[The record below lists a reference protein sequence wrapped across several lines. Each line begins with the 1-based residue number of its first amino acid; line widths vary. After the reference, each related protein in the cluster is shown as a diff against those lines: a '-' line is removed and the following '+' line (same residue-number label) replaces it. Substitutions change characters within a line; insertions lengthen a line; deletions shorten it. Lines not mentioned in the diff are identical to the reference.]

1 MEAMKCDRCGN
12 YYIPYGPTKEC
23 LGSNTAVLALRMPNG
38 QLSPHTRFD
47 LCPGCMIE
55 VATFIAPFGID
66 IPQQQTG
73 ARQEPADKEEENEE
87 PTHEE
92 EV

>member
-1 MEAMKCDRCGN
+1 
-12 YYIPYGPTKEC
+12 
-23 LGSNTAVLALRMPNG
+23 MPG

-55 VATFIAPFGID
+55 VATFIAPFGIG

-73 ARQEPADKEEENEE
+73 GRQEPADKEDENEE

-92 EV
+92 EA